1 MEFRIIAILGILGAA
16 LIAGGIVTYR
26 AYRGSTRV
34 GFRALGAALIAA
46 GAVMWV
52 LIIMTIPVSVTTG
65 G

>member
-16 LIAGGIVTYR
+16 LIAGGIVTL
-26 AYRGSTRV
+26 RGSTRV
-34 GFRALGAALIAA
+34 GFRALGASLIAA
-46 GAVMWV
+46 GAVMWI

>member
-1 MEFRIIAILGILGAA
+1 MEFRIIATLGILGAA
-16 LIAGGIVTYR
+16 LIAGGIVTL
-26 AYRGSTRV
+26 RGSARV

-46 GAVMWV
+46 GAVMWI

>member
-16 LIAGGIVTYR
+16 SIAGGIVTL
-26 AYRGSTRV
+26 RGSTRV
-34 GFRALGAALIAA
+34 VFRALGAALIAA
-46 GAVMWV
+46 GAVMWL

>member
-1 MEFRIIAILGILGAA
+1 MEFRIIATLGILGAA
-16 LIAGGIVTYR
+16 LIAGGIVTL
-26 AYRGSTRV
+26 RGSTRV

-46 GAVMWV
+46 GAVMWI

>member
-26 AYRGSTRV
+26 GSRRV

-46 GAVMWV
+46 GAVMWI

>member
-16 LIAGGIVTYR
+16 LIAGGIVTL
-26 AYRGSTRV
+26 RGSTRLA
-34 GFRALGAALIAA
+34 FRALGAALIAA
-46 GAVMWV
+46 GAVMWI

>member
-16 LIAGGIVTYR
+16 MIAGGIVTL
-26 AYRGSTRV
+26 RGSTRV

-46 GAVMWV
+46 GAIMWL
-52 LIIMTIPVSVTTG
+52 LILMTIPVSFTTG